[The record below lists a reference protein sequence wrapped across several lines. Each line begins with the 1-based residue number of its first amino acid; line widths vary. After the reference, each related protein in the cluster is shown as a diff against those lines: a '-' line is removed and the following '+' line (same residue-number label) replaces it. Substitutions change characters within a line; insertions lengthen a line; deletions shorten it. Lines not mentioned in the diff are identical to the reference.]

1 MADNTFFKPTLL
13 YKEFMILD
21 LIEKDAHITQREIGQ
36 SIGVAVSMVNFYLDT
51 YEDKGYIRR
60 HYISTKTVEYFI
72 TKKGKARKQYLNIS
86 YLNASQIVYRDAKEN
101 IISFLN
107 RIINKGFKK
116 ILLYGAGEVAEI
128 ILQTIQDDAHIPLE
142 IIAVIDDDKTKIGN
156 KLINKNIITRNDIS
170 AYDHDA
176 ILVSSYTHHD
186 GIIRKLN
193 DINYDEHKV
202 LSFF

>member
-1 MADNTFFKPTLL
+1 MHDNHFFKPTPL

-21 LIEKDAHITQREIGQ
+21 LIEKDAHITQRQLSHALGA
-36 SIGVAVSMVNFYLDT
+36 SVSMINGYLDT

-72 TKKGKARKQYLNIS
+72 TKKGIERKKLLNIW
-86 YLNASQIVYRDAKEN
+86 YLKSTYDVYENAKDN
-101 IISFLN
+101 IILFLDN
-107 RIINKGFKK
+107 IIEKGFKK

-128 ILQTIQDDAHIPLE
+128 MLQTIQNDPSIPLE
-142 IIAVIDDDKTKIGN
+142 IVAVIDDDETKIGS
-156 KLINKNIITRNDIS
+156 KINSKEVIRKEELARFN
-170 AYDHDA
+170 HDA

-186 GIIRKLN
+186 AIYNKLIQL
-193 DINYDEHKV
+193 DYSKEKI